1 MPVGSRAT
9 YHRAVLEF
17 AIVMAVILVFVV
29 GLVGGLGWVER
40 RSVRKAPT
48 TDPEQ
53 LLRERFARGEIDET
67 EYARRL
73 SILKYGP
80 PLELY

>member
-1 MPVGSRAT
+1 M
-9 YHRAVLEF
+9 LEF
-17 AIVMAVILVFVV
+17 AVVMGIILLFVV
-29 GLVGGLGWVER
+29 GLVGGLQWVER
-40 RSVRKAPT
+40 RAVRKGPAA
-48 TDPEQ
+48 DPEE
-53 LLRERFARGEIDET
+53 LLRERFAKGEIDET